1 VSTPASVLAHL
12 YRPSLALFTD
22 LYQLTMACGYWSAG
36 LERREAAF
44 HLYFRN
50 QPYGGGF
57 SVACGLTRAL
67 DLLRGFRFDDDDLA
81 YLATLTGNDGQ
92 VLFPKDF
99 LTHLRGMRLDCDVH
113 AVPEGTVVFPYEPLL
128 RVTGPMLQAQL
139 LETVLLNVINFET
152 LVATKAARLALATG
166 GEPILEFGTRRAQ
179 GLDGALSAS
188 WAAYVGGCSA
198 TSNVLAGRLYGIP
211 VRGTMAHSW
220 IMTFDDEP
228 TAFEAYARAL
238 PNNVIFLVDTY
249 DTLDGVRHAIEAGR
263 RLRAAGHELA
273 GIRLDSGD
281 LAYLSVQARRFLDAA
296 GFENTAILAS
306 NDLDEET
313 IASLKQQGAA
323 ITVWGVGTRLVT
335 GHPQG
340 ALGGVYKLG
349 AVRDPG
355 SHWVPKI
362 KLSEQAVKVST
373 PGVQQVRRFAQGG
386 ECVADMI
393 YDEELGVPRE
403 GWMVDPEDLT
413 RRRRV
418 PAGDRHSDLLVP
430 VVKGGEVV
438 YRSPGVEAIRA
449 HVRAELAS
457 FHAGIKRFVHPHE
470 FPVGLESR
478 LFDLKT
484 HLMMKARGIE
494 P

>member
-1 VSTPASVLAHL
+1 MSTPESVLAHL

-36 LERREAAF
+36 LEKREAAF
-44 HLYFRN
+44 HLYFRS
-50 QPYGGGF
+50 QPYEGGF

-67 DLLRGFRFDDDDLA
+67 DLLRGFRFDADDLA
-81 YLATLTGNDGQ
+81 YLATLTGHDDKP
-92 VLFPKDF
+92 LFPAEF

-113 AVPEGTVVFPYEPLL
+113 AVPEGTLVFPYEPLL

-228 TAFEAYARAL
+228 AAFEAYASAM
-238 PNNVIFLVDTY
+238 PNNVVFLVDTY

-263 RLRAAGHELA
+263 RLRAAGHELH

-296 GFENTAILAS
+296 GFEQTAILAS
-306 NDLDEET
+306 NDLDEQT

-323 ITVWGVGTRLVT
+323 INVWGVGTRLVT

-355 SHWVPKI
+355 AAWIPKI

-373 PGVQQVRRFAQGG
+373 PGVQQVRRYYQGH
-386 ECVADMI
+386 ECIADMI
-393 YDEELGVPRE
+393 FDESLGIPHE

-418 PAGDRHSDLLVP
+418 PAGDRHVDLLVP

-438 YRSPGVEAIRA
+438 YRSPGIAAIRA
-449 HVRAELAS
+449 HVQNELAS

-470 FPVGLESR
+470 FPVGLEAR

-484 HLMMKARGIE
+484 HLMMQARGIE